1 MTVVHP
7 PVLPETLT
15 AARPAHHQVIVLI
28 EINMATDYMDFHQF
42 EIIVFTCE
50 LSPDITPRS
59 GSPRESKDSFH
70 EQGILCSWPGTRS
83 LPNIIDKQQSIAWK
97 AKRSLYEKKQAHGCY
112 VI

>member
-42 EIIVFTCE
+42 EIIVFT
-50 LSPDITPRS
+50 
-59 GSPRESKDSFH
+59 
-70 EQGILCSWPGTRS
+70 
-83 LPNIIDKQQSIAWK
+83 
-97 AKRSLYEKKQAHGCY
+97 
-112 VI
+112 V